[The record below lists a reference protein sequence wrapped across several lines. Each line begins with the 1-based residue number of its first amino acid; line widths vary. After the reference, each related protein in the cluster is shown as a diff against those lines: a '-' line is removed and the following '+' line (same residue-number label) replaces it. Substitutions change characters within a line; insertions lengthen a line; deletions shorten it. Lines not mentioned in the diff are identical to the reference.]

1 MHWTHKSYLL
11 LTSASGGHA
20 WPAVWQWDCCHSSTP
35 CTSADETEKKKN
47 SNSSNQG
54 VCCPCWGAFPIW
66 PRTHSEVEALSL
78 LLIGSSLT
86 DVCLA
91 HVGVRGSRFDRLCGL
106 AVLEGLGHIKV
117 LHCEHV
123 LKRLHGCIKGLPH
136 LTHAT
141 DNTTLKLYSQ
151 L

>member
-1 MHWTHKSYLL
+1 MLQCL
-11 LTSASGGHA
+11 CVLI
-20 WPAVWQWDCCHSSTP
+20 CL
-35 CTSADETEKKKN
+35 
-47 SNSSNQG
+47 
-54 VCCPCWGAFPIW
+54 
-66 PRTHSEVEALSL
+66 RTHSEVEALGL

-123 LKRLHGCIKGLPH
+123 LKGLHGCIESLPH
-136 LTHAT
+136 LAHRADERYFTQYPR
-141 DNTTLKLYSQ
+141 LKYQ
-151 L
+151 FMKAVTI